1 MPKDDSDAM
10 ESSFRVACKERT
22 QWINTNDEVAGLHQ
36 KFPERLQEL
45 SDNEGDRLPH

>member
-1 MPKDDSDAM
+1 MPKDDIDAM
-10 ESSFRVACKERT
+10 EASFRVACKECT
-22 QWINTNDEVAGLHQ
+22 QWINTNYAVVGLHQ